1 MKGKHVQQTI
11 SQDGGKGAP
20 PRILAVDFGGTK
32 EAAVSDNWDRTWES
46 FTMEIALELG
56 LKGCDTLRKRDGYF
70 LAENNMS
77 KGKQVGK
84 HNPTQQ
90 SDTSV

>member
-32 EAAVSDNWDRTWES
+32 EAAVSDN
-46 FTMEIALELG
+46 
-56 LKGCDTLRKRDGYF
+56 
-70 LAENNMS
+70 
-77 KGKQVGK
+77 
-84 HNPTQQ
+84 
-90 SDTSV
+90 

>member
-1 MKGKHVQQTI
+1 MEGKEHHPRYWLWTLEAQKKLQLVITER
-11 SQDGGKGAP
+11 GPGKASLW
-20 PRILAVDFGGTK
+20 R
-32 EAAVSDNWDRTWES
+32 
-46 FTMEIALELG
+46 MALELG
-56 LKGCDTLRKRDGYF
+56 LKGCDTLKKRDGYF